1 MNLENEKRHG
11 LKLFT
16 PESTNRIYEIILNE
30 KNNKKLQTK
39 QDKKQSFLDYLL
51 KLFGIRNKTDKNI
64 SCVWEKKPEK
74 RLEVGKKL
82 PKIYHKL
89 IKPEL
94 LGVPLEELD
103 DYYKNDH
110 VRLKKKMK
118 FLNFGSL

>member
-1 MNLENEKRHG
+1 M
-11 LKLFT
+11 
-16 PESTNRIYEIILNE
+16 
-30 KNNKKLQTK
+30 QK

-51 KLFGIRNKTDKNI
+51 KLFGIRDKTDKNI
-64 SCVWEKKPEK
+64 ACVWEKKPET
-74 RLEVGKKL
+74 RLEAGKKL

-110 VRLKKKMK
+110 VRLKKNEILEFWSPLEKDYQVIFYQK
-118 FLNFGSL
+118 CF